1 MLRTTLLL
9 CLAAGLYLTADM
21 TYTMAM
27 TENPTN
33 FGGYLGFLGPVT
45 CVLIAFALGFAYP
58 RSDTTYADDSESS

>member
-27 TENPTN
+27 TENPTS
-33 FGGYLGFLGPVT
+33 FGGYLGFLGPVI

-58 RSDTTYADDSESS
+58 RSDGTCSDGSEDA